1 MVAVSSPIYIQIHND
16 IKRAIEAGKWAVGDR
31 IPSER
36 ELSRNFDVS
45 RMTLRQA
52 IQTLVDEGIL
62 ERQVGSG
69 TYVANQK
76 VQEKM
81 SGVTSFTDL
90 MLTQGKQPTSK
101 TISYH
106 VMNPSLSE
114 AEKLKLNEDN
124 QVLRMERIRYG
135 DDVPIC
141 FEVATVPEKLVDG
154 LSKKEVT
161 SSLYRALEDKKQ
173 LSPGK
178 AQQTVSAMS
187 ASERIAEYLS
197 IKRGDAILRLRQVTY
212 LQDGTPFEY
221 VRTQYVGERFEF
233 YLEK

>member
-1 MVAVSSPIYIQIHND
+1 MSSPIYIQIHNQ
-16 IKRAIEAGKWAVGDR
+16 IKQAIEAGRWAVGDR

-36 ELSRNFDVS
+36 ELAGQFDVS

-62 ERQVGSG
+62 ERRVGAG
-69 TYVANQK
+69 TFVANQK

-90 MLTQGKQPTSK
+90 MLAKGKVPSSK

-106 VMNPSLSE
+106 VTSPSLSE
-114 AEKLKLNEDN
+114 SEKLALKANE

-141 FEVATVPEKLVDG
+141 FEVATVPERLVKQFTKD
-154 LSKKEVT
+154 EIT
-161 SSLYRALEDKKQ
+161 SSLYRTLEEKAS
-173 LSPGK
+173 LMPGK

-197 IKRGDAILRLRQVTY
+197 VRRGDALLRLRQISY
-212 LQDGTPFEY
+212 LQTGEPFEY
-221 VRTQYVGERFEF
+221 VRTQYVGNRFEF